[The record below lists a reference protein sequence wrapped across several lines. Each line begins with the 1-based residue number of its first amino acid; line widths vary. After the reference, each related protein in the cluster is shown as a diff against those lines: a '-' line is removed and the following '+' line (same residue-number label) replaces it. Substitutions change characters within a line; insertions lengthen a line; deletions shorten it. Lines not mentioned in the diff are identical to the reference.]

1 MEKEVELSRAKT
13 HRPSRWKWR
22 RWPGKKL
29 SKNSRPTVSAP
40 MDDGLSTIDRV
51 NIRHTIIIGAI
62 IVALVY
68 VFNLASALERD
79 IYVDNQLDLN
89 MMWNFVTYMIKGMVC
104 SIFISIM
111 LYLFHF
117 AFYFIPDSRITMA
130 KVEKYFTIVLY
141 YCGLSMLCALT
152 FPFLFIYLLV
162 NVMRNQSLHSV
173 SYLIIAAVIAL
184 VLIGF
189 YFIVRATSTKP
200 YISKSYGL
208 YVIMM
213 FLFMIAFYLYPSVKN
228 AWFPSIAI
236 QSTEFYVSKDDA
248 AMVKFEGNTVGAYL
262 VPEPY
267 ADNEKQD
274 GIPLKE
280 IYVNPGVRQFLIDFT
295 DPRITAGSY
304 ELVVVY
310 QNEGWLPPFT
320 TASSTGEK
328 KISRRIAYI
337 FDGGIEDKADYLD
350 RYLTLLKRERP
361 SQGVS
366 SEMLDKTL
374 AHFAKVLQANR
385 YDFRNKEV
393 QDQLEPVRTQISP
406 HTQDIFSRM
415 ITDRVF
421 NTY

>member
-1 MEKEVELSRAKT
+1 MENEVELSRAKT
-13 HRPSRWKWR
+13 YKQKRWKWR
-22 RWPGKKL
+22 WRTGKQ
-29 SKNSRPTVSAP
+29 SKRPIVSALV
-40 MDDGLSTIDRV
+40 DDGITTMNRI

-62 IVALVY
+62 IMALIF
-68 VFNLASALERD
+68 VFNQVSSMERD
-79 IYVDNQLDLN
+79 IYVNNQVDLN
-89 MMWNFVTYMIKGMVC
+89 MMWNFVIYMIKGMIC
-104 SIFISIM
+104 SIFIPIV

-117 AFYFIPDSRITMA
+117 AFYFIQDSRITLA
-130 KVEKYFTIVLY
+130 KIEKYFTIVLY

-162 NVMRNQSLHSV
+162 NVLQDHQLDSI
-173 SYLIIAAVIAL
+173 SYLIIAVVIAL
-184 VLIGF
+184 VLLGF
-189 YFIVRATSTKP
+189 YWIVRVTSTKR
-200 YISKSYGL
+200 YIGKSYGL

-213 FLFMIAFYLYPSVKN
+213 FLFMISFYLYPSVKQ
-228 AWFPSIAI
+228 AWFPSITVP
-236 QSTEFYVSKDDA
+236 STEFYSSKDDA
-248 AMVKFEGNTVGAYL
+248 ALVKFKGNTMGAYL

-267 ADNEKQD
+267 TDNAKEK

-304 ELVVVY
+304 EIVILY

-320 TASSTGEK
+320 SASSSGEK

-350 RYLTLLKRERP
+350 RYLTLLKREGP
-361 SQGVS
+361 ASGVKP
-366 SEMLDKTL
+366 EFLDKTL
-374 AHFAKVLQANR
+374 TYFAKVLQANR

-393 QDQLEPVRTQISP
+393 QAQLEPVRTRISP
-406 HTQDIFSRM
+406 DAQDIFSKM
-415 ITDRVF
+415 ITDNVF